1 MLSVA
6 LATVMPI
13 SSVAGVLPNSLYR
26 VILSSP
32 TVNLEEANHLMLLL
46 DTEGITDSLIHFD
59 RRSSQQTMRKAMNL
73 YMASHYLEKEA
84 NMTAT
89 LQAAR
94 RAETDARAEC
104 DTPYIEEALALQSVA
119 CMRMGQTDMA
129 LKSAQEELRLDS
141 LRGDSANLSR
151 AYNILAGLSLQSGRL
166 DDAKHYIVK
175 ATEIER
181 SLEDSSLLS
190 VRYGMAAEI
199 YTKAGEY
206 DRALEFVRRAYEL
219 DREAGNNLKVARRL
233 AQMADIYSAQHRDS
247 EAETFYLRAIEQ
259 LRQENEQTSL
269 VITLKQLGQ
278 LYARQGQKSKAI
290 RVLKECET
298 ICRSTDNRY
307 ILQKACRLLADLTS
321 DRSPREAMAYMREA
335 MELNDTLHSE
345 RAERLANEIRQ
356 SQAAELQDPTPAP
369 DSEGSTLRQYAL
381 LAVAALA
388 GVLFGLWYGR
398 RKKQRAQAALIQAID
413 NSEAT
418 NDNEGTTLDTPMLFR
433 DKELEFL
440 AKVSELYEHNLE
452 RRRLSIDELAAEMCM
467 SRSQFSRHISAATGE
482 SPSTYFN
489 RLRLE
494 KAARLLKDTD
504 RSVSNI
510 AYDCGFDDAAYF
522 SNMFKKFYRVTPM
535 QYRVI
540 PRKKKD

>member
-1 MLSVA
+1 
-6 LATVMPI
+6 
-13 SSVAGVLPNSLYR
+13 
-26 VILSSP
+26 
-32 TVNLEEANHLMLLL
+32 
-46 DTEGITDSLIHFD
+46 
-59 RRSSQQTMRKAMNL
+59 
-73 YMASHYLEKEA
+73 
-84 NMTAT
+84 
-89 LQAAR
+89 
-94 RAETDARAEC
+94 
-104 DTPYIEEALALQSVA
+104 
-119 CMRMGQTDMA
+119 
-129 LKSAQEELRLDS
+129 
-141 LRGDSANLSR
+141 
-151 AYNILAGLSLQSGRL
+151 
-166 DDAKHYIVK
+166 
-175 ATEIER
+175 
-181 SLEDSSLLS
+181 
-190 VRYGMAAEI
+190 
-199 YTKAGEY
+199 
-206 DRALEFVRRAYEL
+206 
-219 DREAGNNLKVARRL
+219 
-233 AQMADIYSAQHRDS
+233 
-247 EAETFYLRAIEQ
+247 
-259 LRQENEQTSL
+259 
-269 VITLKQLGQ
+269 
-278 LYARQGQKSKAI
+278 
-290 RVLKECET
+290 
-298 ICRSTDNRY
+298 
-307 ILQKACRLLADLTS
+307 
-321 DRSPREAMAYMREA
+321 MAYMREA

-413 NSEAT
+413 NSEAA